1 MIINFVSQI
10 VLLILFM
17 FVVHG
22 CWVYIQ
28 DNVLKKKTEILT
40 PSQIEK
46 YEKMI
51 EDLQSQ
57 QQSPS
62 QSQSQSQSQS
72 RPSDKSFVENNT
84 DMMEEDL
91 GNYVDSLL

>member
-1 MIINFVSQI
+1 MIFNFLSQI
-10 VLLILFM
+10 VLLILFL

-22 CWVYIQ
+22 CWAYIQ
-28 DNVLKKKTEILT
+28 DNVLKKKTEIVT
-40 PSQIEK
+40 SSQIEK

-51 EDLQSQ
+51 EDLQLQ

-62 QSQSQSQSQS
+62 QSQSSE
-72 RPSDKSFVENNT
+72 KSFVENNT
-84 DMMEEDL
+84 DIMEEDL

>member
-1 MIINFVSQI
+1 MIFNFLSQI
-10 VLLILFM
+10 VLFILFM

-28 DNVLKKKTEILT
+28 DNILKKKTEIVT
-40 PSQIEK
+40 PGQIEK

-57 QQSPS
+57 QQQSPS
-62 QSQSQSQSQS
+62 SSQSSSQSS
-72 RPSDKSFVENNT
+72 KSQVVENNT

>member
-1 MIINFVSQI
+1 MIFNFLSQI
-10 VLLILFM
+10 VLLILFL

-22 CWVYIQ
+22 CWAYIQ
-28 DNVLKKKTEILT
+28 DNVLKKKTEIVT

-46 YEKMI
+46 YEKLI
-51 EDLQSQ
+51 EDLQLQQQQ

-62 QSQSQSQSQS
+62 SSQS
-72 RPSDKSFVENNT
+72 SDKSFVENNT

>member
-1 MIINFVSQI
+1 MIFNFVSQI
-10 VLLILFM
+10 ILLILFM

-28 DNVLKKKTEILT
+28 DNVLKKKTEIVT
-40 PSQIEK
+40 PNQIQK

-57 QQSPS
+57 QQQQSPS
-62 QSQSQSQSQS
+62 S
-72 RPSDKSFVENNT
+72 SDKSFVENNT
-84 DMMEEDL
+84 DIMEEDL

>member
-1 MIINFVSQI
+1 MIFNFVSQI
-10 VLLILFM
+10 ILLILLM

-28 DNVLKKKTEILT
+28 DNVLKKKTEIVT
-40 PSQIEK
+40 PNQIQK

-57 QQSPS
+57 ISSLRANKLQEKQDITNEVLKNLEES
-62 QSQSQSQSQS
+62 QKRFKQ
-72 RPSDKSFVENNT
+72 
-84 DMMEEDL
+84 
-91 GNYVDSLL
+91 

>member
-1 MIINFVSQI
+1 MIFNFLSQI
-10 VLLILFM
+10 VLLILFL

-22 CWVYIQ
+22 CWAYIQ
-28 DNVLKKKTEILT
+28 DNVLKKKTEIVT
-40 PSQIEK
+40 PNQIQK

-57 QQSPS
+57 QQQQSPSSS
-62 QSQSQSQSQS
+62 QSQSSE
-72 RPSDKSFVENNT
+72 KSFVENNT

>member
-1 MIINFVSQI
+1 MIFNFLSQI
-10 VLLILFM
+10 VLLILFL

-28 DNVLKKKTEILT
+28 DNVLKKKTEIVT
-40 PSQIEK
+40 PNQIQK

-57 QQSPS
+57 QQQQSPS
-62 QSQSQSQSQS
+62 SSQS
-72 RPSDKSFVENNT
+72 SDKSFVENNT
-84 DMMEEDL
+84 DIMEEDL

>member
-1 MIINFVSQI
+1 MIFNFVSQI
-10 VLLILFM
+10 ILLILFM

-28 DNVLKKKTEILT
+28 DNVLKKKTEIVT

-57 QQSPS
+57 QQQQSPSSS
-62 QSQSQSQSQS
+62 QSQSSE
-72 RPSDKSFVENNT
+72 KSFVENNT

>member
-1 MIINFVSQI
+1 MIFNFLSQI
-10 VLLILFM
+10 VLLILFL

-22 CWVYIQ
+22 CWAYIQ
-28 DNVLKKKTEILT
+28 DNVLKKKTEVVT
-40 PSQIEK
+40 PNQIQK

-57 QQSPS
+57 QQQQSPSSS
-62 QSQSQSQSQS
+62 QSQSSE
-72 RPSDKSFVENNT
+72 KSFVENNT

>member
-1 MIINFVSQI
+1 MIFNFLSQI
-10 VLLILFM
+10 ILLILLM

-28 DNVLKKKTEILT
+28 DNVLKKKTEIVT
-40 PSQIEK
+40 PNQIQK

-57 QQSPS
+57 QQLSPS
-62 QSQSQSQSQS
+62 QS
-72 RPSDKSFVENNT
+72 SDKSFVENSN

>member
-1 MIINFVSQI
+1 MIFNFLSQI
-10 VLLILFM
+10 VLLILFL

-22 CWVYIQ
+22 CWAYIQ
-28 DNVLKKKTEILT
+28 DNVLKKKTEIVT

-62 QSQSQSQSQS
+62 PSQSQSQSQS
-72 RPSDKSFVENNT
+72 SEKSFVENNT

>member
-1 MIINFVSQI
+1 MIFNFLSQI
-10 VLLILFM
+10 VLLILFL

-28 DNVLKKKTEILT
+28 DNVLKKKTEIVT

-57 QQSPS
+57 QQQQSPS
-62 QSQSQSQSQS
+62 Q
-72 RPSDKSFVENNT
+72 SFVENNT

>member
-1 MIINFVSQI
+1 MIFNFVSQI
-10 VLLILFM
+10 ILLILLM

-28 DNVLKKKTEILT
+28 DNVLKKKTEIVT
-40 PSQIEK
+40 PNQIQK

-57 QQSPS
+57 QQQSPS
-62 QSQSQSQSQS
+62 QS
-72 RPSDKSFVENNT
+72 SDKSFVENSN

>member
-1 MIINFVSQI
+1 MIFNFVSQI
-10 VLLILFM
+10 ILLILFM

-28 DNVLKKKTEILT
+28 DNVLKKKTEIVT
-40 PSQIEK
+40 PNQIQK

-57 QQSPS
+57 QQS
-62 QSQSQSQSQS
+62 QSQSQS
-72 RPSDKSFVENNT
+72 SDKSFVENST
-84 DMMEEDL
+84 DIMEEDL
-91 GNYVDSLL
+91 GNFVDSLL

>member
-22 CWVYIQ
+22 GWLYIQ
-28 DNVLKKKTEILT
+28 DNILKKKTEIVT

-57 QQSPS
+57 QQQLSPS
-62 QSQSQSQSQS
+62 QSQS
-72 RPSDKSFVENNT
+72 SDKSFVENRN

>member
-1 MIINFVSQI
+1 MIFNFLSQI
-10 VLLILFM
+10 VLLILFL

-22 CWVYIQ
+22 CWAYIQ
-28 DNVLKKKTEILT
+28 DNVLKKKTEIIT

-57 QQSPS
+57 QQQQSPS
-62 QSQSQSQSQS
+62 Q
-72 RPSDKSFVENNT
+72 SFVENNT

>member
-1 MIINFVSQI
+1 MIFNFLSQI
-10 VLLILFM
+10 VLLILFL

-22 CWVYIQ
+22 CWAYIQ
-28 DNVLKKKTEILT
+28 DNVLKKKTEIVT

-57 QQSPS
+57 QQQQSPSSS
-62 QSQSQSQSQS
+62 QSQSSE
-72 RPSDKSFVENNT
+72 KSFVENNT

>member
-1 MIINFVSQI
+1 
-10 VLLILFM
+10 M

-28 DNVLKKKTEILT
+28 DNVLKKKTEIVT

-57 QQSPS
+57 QQQQSPSSS
-62 QSQSQSQSQS
+62 QSQSSE
-72 RPSDKSFVENNT
+72 KSFVENNT

>member
-1 MIINFVSQI
+1 MIFNFLSQI
-10 VLLILFM
+10 VLLILFL

-22 CWVYIQ
+22 CWAYIQ
-28 DNVLKKKTEILT
+28 DNVLKKKTEIVT
-40 PSQIEK
+40 PNQIQK

-57 QQSPS
+57 QQQQSPS
-62 QSQSQSQSQS
+62 SSQS
-72 RPSDKSFVENNT
+72 SDKSFVENNT